1 MYKLRIGFIILRRL
15 EVLFNSNIY
24 LALNRVHN
32 TFLGFRVVRV
42 KNINSA
48 Y

>member
-1 MYKLRIGFIILRRL
+1 MYELRIGFVMLRRL
-15 EVLFNSNIY
+15 EVLLNFNIY
-24 LALNRVHN
+24 LVLNRVYN

-42 KNINSA
+42 KNTNNT